1 MTDLI
6 EVRVS
11 NLIGLALDWATGIAD
26 GRELELPGAVRGRTS
41 VVWCDPFVVKRD
53 GHPDFHDKTRRKWQ
67 PSTDWNTGGPLIDK
81 YLGSAHHN
89 PHLEDSNCQ
98 YSAGPAGAGIWL
110 YGPTAL
116 VAFCRTLVIT
126 KLGDTVQ
133 VPKELIPCQA

>member
-11 NLIGLALDWATGIAD
+11 NLVGAALDWAVAMAEGYKQDTEDFHAIISPRGVFTSVS
-26 GRELELPGAVRGRTS
+26 VRGAENGFGYR
-41 VVWCDPFVVKRD
+41 
-53 GHPDFHDKTRRKWQ
+53 
-67 PSTDWNTGGPLIDK
+67 PSTAWSQGGPLFDK
-81 YLGSAHHN
+81 HLGSAHHN
-89 PHLEDSNCQ
+89 PHLEDNSCR

-116 VAFCRTLVIT
+116 VAFCRTLVMT

-133 VPKELIPCQA
+133 VPKELMP

>member
-11 NLIGLALDWATGIAD
+11 NLIGAALDWSVAMATDAAEIAIGEHGVTCIYDTPD
-26 GRELELPGAVRGRTS
+26 GGCWTNIY
-41 VVWCDPFVVKRD
+41 
-53 GHPDFHDKTRRKWQ
+53 Q
-67 PSTDWNTGGPLIDK
+67 PSKDWSQGGLLIDEHS
-81 YLGSAHHN
+81 GSAHHN
-89 PHLEDSNCQ
+89 PHLEDNSCR

-116 VAFCRTLVIT
+116 VAFCRTLVLT

-133 VPKELIPCQA
+133 VPKELMP

>member
-11 NLIGLALDWATGIAD
+11 NLIGAALDWAVAMATDAAEIGIGEHGVICIYD
-26 GRELELPGAVRGRTS
+26 TPEGGCWTNLY
-41 VVWCDPFVVKRD
+41 
-53 GHPDFHDKTRRKWQ
+53 Q
-67 PSTDWNTGGPLIDK
+67 PSKDWSQGGLLIDS
-81 YLGSAHHN
+81 YRGSAHHN
-89 PHLEDSNCQ
+89 QHLQDSSCQ

-116 VAFCRTLVIT
+116 VAFCRTLVLT

-133 VPKELIPCQA
+133 VPKELMS

>member
-11 NLIGLALDWATGIAD
+11 NLIGAPLDWAVAMAEGFGSDPECRTTIWRTRTD
-26 GRELELPGAVRGRTS
+26 PTS
-41 VVWCDPFVVKRD
+41 VSIRGAAEGVGYR
-53 GHPDFHDKTRRKWQ
+53 
-67 PSTDWNTGGPLIDK
+67 PSTDWSQGGPLFDK
-81 YLGSAHHN
+81 HLGSAHHN
-89 PHLEDSNCQ
+89 PHLEDSSCR
-98 YSAGPAGAGIWL
+98 YSAGPAGTGVWL

-133 VPKELIPCQA
+133 VPKELMP

>member
-11 NLIGLALDWATGIAD
+11 NLIGSALDWAVAMAEGFGTDPECRTTIWRTRTD
-26 GRELELPGAVRGRTS
+26 PTS
-41 VVWCDPFVVKRD
+41 VSIRGAAEGFGYR
-53 GHPDFHDKTRRKWQ
+53 
-67 PSTDWNTGGPLIDK
+67 PSSNWEHGGPLIDK
-81 YLGSAHHN
+81 YLGSVHHS

-133 VPKELIPCQA
+133 VPKELMPCQA